1 MQPPIP
7 TFQMN
12 NALEIPALGLGMYRS
27 SEGSV
32 AERAVL
38 HALEAGYRLFDTAS
52 FYGNERSVGRAIRKS
67 VIPRSEVFVTTKL
80 WNSDHGYDST
90 LRAFQES
97 RERLGLDTVDLYLI
111 HWPVERLRL
120 DTWRAM
126 ETLLDE
132 GLCRAIGIS
141 NYMVHHLEEL
151 LDHTD
156 VVPAVN
162 QIELHPYNYL
172 SRVDIVNLCRSK
184 GIQVEAYSPLTKGR
198 RLKDL
203 RLGRIAMTYGKTP
216 AQILLRWAHERG
228 FIVIPKSTNRERIYE
243 NAAIFDFS
251 LSREHMEKLD
261 SFDQALATAWD
272 PTDKP

>member
-1 MQPPIP
+1 MKPPIP

-12 NALEIPALGLGMYRS
+12 NALEIPALGLGMYLS
-27 SEGSV
+27 PEGSV
-32 AERAVL
+32 AERVVL

-111 HWPVERLRL
+111 HWPVERLRI

-132 GLCRAIGIS
+132 GQCRAIGVS

-172 SRVDIVNLCRSK
+172 SRVEIVNLCSSK

-198 RLKDL
+198 KLKDP
-203 RLGRIAMTYGKTP
+203 RLGRIATAYGKTP
-216 AQILLRWAHERG
+216 AQILLRWAHERD
-228 FIVIPKSTNRERIYE
+228 FIVIPKSNNRERIYE

-251 LSREHMEKLD
+251 LSQEHMEKLD
-261 SFDQALATAWD
+261 SFDQGLATAWD